1 MTITIFTVSR
11 SSLLHYISNHPVYRI
26 LLVES
31 IAVLVVNSKYKLVLT
46 DLVISC
52 MNELLVEEVCSYG
65 LH

>member
-31 IAVLVVNSKYKLVLT
+31 IAVLVNNKYKLVLV
-46 DLVISC
+46 LQILCYPV
-52 MNELLVEEVCSYG
+52 
-65 LH
+65 